1 MPCGSLPEQKIAL
14 LITGTHMSQP
24 IKPNTDAQ
32 FPNLPAGYTPYPDD
46 EISLVDLVKILVK
59 RKNTL
64 LIVFALV
71 FLLGF
76 VFALTQKRTYT
87 ATQSLTPISPAVI
100 DRLNS
105 GRIMEFD
112 RDRFEEDFI
121 TLLNSDRFAR
131 QFLRAESELLA
142 DIIDA
147 SENNVEATLRLRQK
161 LKIQS
166 RDARSDG
173 VQPFA
178 RIAFESQ
185 DQQVALQVPERFADL
200 ASVTLLKQYQDE
212 FAEVQASQIEVLK
225 RELAEKETIV
235 AQRRALEIEKILNDH
250 ELRVT
255 KIQDQLNARMA
266 QVKQQEADR
275 LKSLQEAVAIA
286 ERLNIQEPTTLSRLA
301 ERNASGR
308 FEISADVSN
317 QAQPLFLRGVR
328 MLQAEIDV
336 LEQRGED
343 VFFDER
349 IRELQAELVT
359 LSVNREAELL
369 QARENDLAFSNE
381 LIQLVERIETVQS
394 AQFPVIESFGVED
407 STAVITNISSKKA
420 LIAALSLVMAF
431 ILAIMAAFMHEFAC
445 RVRESL
451 NAR

>member
-1 MPCGSLPEQKIAL
+1 
-14 LITGTHMSQP
+14 MSQP

-32 FPNLPAGYTPYPDD
+32 FPNFPAGYSPYPDD

-76 VFALTQKRTYT
+76 VFALTQKPTYT
-87 ATQSLTPISPAVI
+87 ATQSMTPISPLVLE
-100 DRLNS
+100 RLNS
-105 GRIMEFD
+105 NRLVSFNSA
-112 RDRFEEDFI
+112 RFGEDFI

-131 QFLRAESELLA
+131 QFLETEKELLSN
-142 DIIDA
+142 IIDV
-147 SENNVEATLRLRQK
+147 SESNTQSILRLRQIIK
-161 LKIQS
+161 VQS

-173 VQPFA
+173 VEPFA
-178 RIAFESQ
+178 RISFASQ
-185 DQQVALQVPERFADL
+185 DQQLALQVPERFADL

-235 AQRRALEIEKILNDH
+235 AQRRALEIEKILSGH
-250 ELRVT
+250 ELKVT

-349 IRELQAELVT
+349 IRELQAELTT

-369 QARENDLAFSNE
+369 QARENDLAFSSE

-394 AQFPVIESFGVED
+394 AQFPVIDSFGVED
-407 STAVITNISSKKA
+407 STAVITGISSKKK

-451 NAR
+451 KS